1 MGALQR
7 SRDIGKF
14 INSLR
19 KHNMTMTDP
28 IADMLTRIRNGNLA
42 RFNKVDIPLS
52 KLKLE
57 VVKVLKKEGY
67 IKDFKVLNE
76 ENKGVLRVYLKYDA
90 QNRGIITGIKR
101 VSKPSLR
108 IYVKSKKVPKV
119 LNGYGIN
126 IISTPKG
133 VMTDREAINSNV
145 GGELICSVW

>member
-1 MGALQR
+1 
-7 SRDIGKF
+7 
-14 INSLR
+14 
-19 KHNMTMTDP
+19 MTDP

>member
-1 MGALQR
+1 
-7 SRDIGKF
+7 
-14 INSLR
+14 
-19 KHNMTMTDP
+19 MTMTDP

>member
-1 MGALQR
+1 M
-7 SRDIGKF
+7 SV
-14 INSLR
+14 
-19 KHNMTMTDP
+19 TDP
-28 IADMLTRIRNGNLA
+28 IADMLTRIRNANMA

-52 KLKLE
+52 KVKLE
-57 VVKVLKKEGY
+57 IAKILKQEGY
-67 IKDFKVLNE
+67 IKNFKVLNE
-76 ENKGVLRVYLKYDA
+76 EGNKGVLRVYLKYDA

-108 IYVKSKKVPKV
+108 VYVKSKKIPRV

-133 VMTDREAINSNV
+133 IMTDREAIKLNV